1 MEYTPDGY
9 TDVYRWDDFLVIA
22 GDHVYSA
29 MDTIDSVSPGGE
41 YEGFDPQYA
50 YTCEIVGCGDL
61 FDGCALFRP
70 VSHDGED
77 YIQIAFLRSDIDD
90 STGEYTERFEAGSF
104 DMPAA
109 DALRFDLAVDLMDYF
124 SGRTFEGE
132 PGVSRGLEP
141 REAVAAVEG
150 ATGCDLNFFE
160 DFWLGSP
167 GEIVE
172 SVHVGP
178 YTKQSLLDFSYY
190 AKELSRRYGFA
201 DSDILEI
208 ARHLPE
214 ECPDRF
220 AAVKAYLDCE
230 YVPDGD
236 APDEKTYRWGDFLEI
251 AGGDARYAAMLVDR
265 TAAGE
270 PEEGLHPETL
280 VDQDI
285 RDGEAF
291 MLAGR
296 PIAPED
302 AYDLP
307 GTVHGLYKEL
317 VDNVDQSGVLFRDW
331 RGFAAGTDAD
341 DVLRAIEAAF
351 GETEYSRAGT
361 VLGAYADDTFM
372 SSFYVAVD
380 DTRDVT
386 PLTPWED
393 EDGVAFLSRT
403 LDADAGA
410 PVPCLWYCMRDGE
423 QGFEVGGVK
432 LDCSKIG
439 FDEVAAAAASN
450 GIDSVLAYL
459 GESPHGLEPLCD
471 IAVRR
476 VDAGMPDAVR
486 HFGSRDEAMAMLG
499 AITGCRVQAYGVD
512 TLTYRASLGNAAAA
526 KLAAGRYQPGLPR
539 LRRHRRGIEGKRGD
553 ALRRGRVAGLVLH
566 RSRRS
571 GPRRG
576 DLRRR
581 LPFRMPCRYRR
592 HLRGAH
598 REPGRAARLLR
609 PDGGRPEL
617 RPDLLLPA
625 RVHRAGGRAAV
636 RGRGRFP
643 HPIRRGARYRGFRRH
658 ARTHVGARRGRRRE
672 GVDLRLRLLLV
683 RDRRTRFQPRAGA
696 LPRRDRGRLGCRAER
711 ESI

>member
-1 MEYTPDGY
+1 MTGFPFGNLTGRRTASRDGRPYHLGYKSAGFHELERIDMDEHEENFKDIFRYTDVEYTPDGY

-403 LDADAGA
+403 LDADAARPSPACGTA
-410 PVPCLWYCMRDGE
+410 CATGSRA
-423 QGFEVGGVK
+423 
-432 LDCSKIG
+432 SRS
-439 FDEVAAAAASN
+439 AAS
-450 GIDSVLAYL
+450 SSTARKSASTR
-459 GESPHGLEPLCD
+459 SPP
-471 IAVRR
+471 RR
-476 VDAGMPDAVR
+476 PPTASTASSPISGNPPTALSRCAISPCAASMPRDARCG
-486 HFGSRDEAMAMLG
+486 
-499 AITGCRVQAYGVD
+499 Q
-512 TLTYRASLGNAAAA
+512 TLR
-526 KLAAGRYQPGLPR
+526 QPGRGHGDARRDHGMQGPGLRRRHAHLPR
-539 LRRHRRGIEGKRGD
+539 LGSATPRRRSSP
-553 ALRRGRVAGLVLH
+553 RGR
-566 RSRRS
+566 SR
-571 GPRRG
+571 
-576 DLRRR
+576 
-581 LPFRMPCRYRR
+581 
-592 HLRGAH
+592 
-598 REPGRAARLLR
+598 
-609 PDGGRPEL
+609 
-617 RPDLLLPA
+617 
-625 RVHRAGGRAAV
+625 
-636 RGRGRFP
+636 
-643 HPIRRGARYRGFRRH
+643 
-658 ARTHVGARRGRRRE
+658 
-672 GVDLRLRLLLV
+672 
-683 RDRRTRFQPRAGA
+683 
-696 LPRRDRGRLGCRAER
+696 
-711 ESI
+711 

>member
-1 MEYTPDGY
+1 MDEHEENFKDIFRYTDVEYTPDGY

-50 YTCEIVGCGDL
+50 YTCEIVERGDL
-61 FDGCALFRP
+61 LDGFALFRP

-178 YTKQSLLDFSYY
+178 YTKQSLLNFSYY

-230 YVPDGD
+230 YAPDGD

-307 GTVHGLYKEL
+307 KTVHGLYKEL
-317 VDNVDQSGVLFRDW
+317 ADNVDRSGMLFRDW

-459 GESPHGLEPLCD
+459 GESPRGLEPLCD

-486 HFGSRDEAMAMLG
+486 HFGNRDEAMAMLG

-526 KLAAGRYQPGLPR
+526 KLAAGALAMRDSLSG
-539 LRRHRRGIEGKRGD
+539 RGD
-553 ALRRGRVAGLVLH
+553 AVEAG
-566 RSRRS
+566 
-571 GPRRG
+571 
-576 DLRRR
+576 RR
-581 LPFRMPCRYRR
+581 L
-592 HLRGAH
+592 
-598 REPGRAARLLR
+598 
-609 PDGGRPEL
+609 
-617 RPDLLLPA
+617 
-625 RVHRAGGRAAV
+625 
-636 RGRGRFP
+636 
-643 HPIRRGARYRGFRRH
+643 
-658 ARTHVGARRGRRRE
+658 
-672 GVDLRLRLLLV
+672 
-683 RDRRTRFQPRAGA
+683 
-696 LPRRDRGRLGCRAER
+696 
-711 ESI
+711 

>member
-1 MEYTPDGY
+1 MEGKRNRGEVTAELSEKVWARLCRENALVASEVWVD
-9 TDVYRWDDFLVIA
+9 DASRVDFVAYRPHRPRDRSSNHATAAELESGTFTFVEVKSCMDDFTS
-22 GDHVYSA
+22 GH
-29 MDTIDSVSPGGE
+29 
-41 YEGFDPQYA
+41 
-50 YTCEIVGCGDL
+50 
-61 FDGCALFRP
+61 
-70 VSHDGED
+70 
-77 YIQIAFLRSDIDD
+77 
-90 STGEYTERFEAGSF
+90 
-104 DMPAA
+104 
-109 DALRFDLAVDLMDYF
+109 
-124 SGRTFEGE
+124 GRTFEGE

-230 YVPDGD
+230 YAPDGD

-270 PEEGLHPETL
+270 SEEGLHPETL

-317 VDNVDQSGVLFRDW
+317 ADNVDRSGMLFRDW

-372 SSFYVAVD
+372 SPLHVAQD
-380 DTRDVT
+380 APRDVT

-439 FDEVAAAAASN
+439 FDEVSAAAASN

-459 GESPHGLEPLCD
+459 GESPRGLEPLCD

-476 VDAGMPDAVR
+476 VDAGMPDTVR
-486 HFGSRDEAMAMLG
+486 HFGSQDEAMAMLS

-512 TLTYRASLGNAAAA
+512 TLTYRASLGAPAAA
-526 KLAAGRYQPGLPR
+526 KLAAGALAMNDR
-539 LRRHRRGIEGKRGD
+539 LGGRGD
-553 ALRRGRVAGLVLH
+553 AVEAG
-566 RSRRS
+566 
-571 GPRRG
+571 
-576 DLRRR
+576 RR
-581 LPFRMPCRYRR
+581 L
-592 HLRGAH
+592 
-598 REPGRAARLLR
+598 
-609 PDGGRPEL
+609 
-617 RPDLLLPA
+617 
-625 RVHRAGGRAAV
+625 
-636 RGRGRFP
+636 
-643 HPIRRGARYRGFRRH
+643 
-658 ARTHVGARRGRRRE
+658 
-672 GVDLRLRLLLV
+672 
-683 RDRRTRFQPRAGA
+683 
-696 LPRRDRGRLGCRAER
+696 
-711 ESI
+711 

>member
-1 MEYTPDGY
+1 M
-9 TDVYRWDDFLVIA
+9 
-22 GDHVYSA
+22 
-29 MDTIDSVSPGGE
+29 
-41 YEGFDPQYA
+41 
-50 YTCEIVGCGDL
+50 
-61 FDGCALFRP
+61 
-70 VSHDGED
+70 SHDGED
-77 YIQIAFLRSDIDD
+77 YTQIAFLRSDIDD

-270 PEEGLHPETL
+270 SEEGLHPETL

-317 VDNVDQSGVLFRDW
+317 ADNVDRSGMLFRDW

-372 SSFYVAVD
+372 SPLHVAQD
-380 DTRDVT
+380 APRDVT

-410 PVPCLWYCMRDGE
+410 AATGTRPPSSTSRICI
-423 QGFEVGGVK
+423 
-432 LDCSKIG
+432 CS
-439 FDEVAAAAASN
+439 
-450 GIDSVLAYL
+450 
-459 GESPHGLEPLCD
+459 
-471 IAVRR
+471 
-476 VDAGMPDAVR
+476 
-486 HFGSRDEAMAMLG
+486 
-499 AITGCRVQAYGVD
+499 IT
-512 TLTYRASLGNAAAA
+512 
-526 KLAAGRYQPGLPR
+526 
-539 LRRHRRGIEGKRGD
+539 
-553 ALRRGRVAGLVLH
+553 
-566 RSRRS
+566 
-571 GPRRG
+571 
-576 DLRRR
+576 
-581 LPFRMPCRYRR
+581 
-592 HLRGAH
+592 
-598 REPGRAARLLR
+598 
-609 PDGGRPEL
+609 
-617 RPDLLLPA
+617 
-625 RVHRAGGRAAV
+625 
-636 RGRGRFP
+636 
-643 HPIRRGARYRGFRRH
+643 
-658 ARTHVGARRGRRRE
+658 
-672 GVDLRLRLLLV
+672 
-683 RDRRTRFQPRAGA
+683 
-696 LPRRDRGRLGCRAER
+696 
-711 ESI
+711 

>member
-1 MEYTPDGY
+1 M
-9 TDVYRWDDFLVIA
+9 
-22 GDHVYSA
+22 
-29 MDTIDSVSPGGE
+29 
-41 YEGFDPQYA
+41 
-50 YTCEIVGCGDL
+50 
-61 FDGCALFRP
+61 
-70 VSHDGED
+70 SHDGED
-77 YIQIAFLRSDIDD
+77 YTQIAFLRSDIDD

-270 PEEGLHPETL
+270 SEEGLHPETL

-317 VDNVDQSGVLFRDW
+317 ADNVDRSGMLFRDW

-372 SSFYVAVD
+372 SPLHVAQ
-380 DTRDVT
+380 
-386 PLTPWED
+386 
-393 EDGVAFLSRT
+393 
-403 LDADAGA
+403 DA
-410 PVPCLWYCMRDGE
+410 P
-423 QGFEVGGVK
+423 
-432 LDCSKIG
+432 
-439 FDEVAAAAASN
+439 
-450 GIDSVLAYL
+450 
-459 GESPHGLEPLCD
+459 
-471 IAVRR
+471 R
-476 VDAGMPDAVR
+476 V
-486 HFGSRDEAMAMLG
+486 
-499 AITGCRVQAYGVD
+499 
-512 TLTYRASLGNAAAA
+512 
-526 KLAAGRYQPGLPR
+526 
-539 LRRHRRGIEGKRGD
+539 RHRR
-553 ALRRGRVAGLVLH
+553 RGRAHIGQH
-566 RSRRS
+566 GRRTQRA
-571 GPRRG
+571 PLL
-576 DLRRR
+576 LRRR
-581 LPFRMPCRYRR
+581 AETGPGVLQGTTFEDQ
-592 HLRGAH
+592 AH
-598 REPGRAARLLR
+598 RLPGNRRGLRRQPGRRA
-609 PDGGRPEL
+609 P
-617 RPDLLLPA
+617 PA
-625 RVHRAGGRAAV
+625 RIARDHQPGRSLRNARRRAP
-636 RGRGRFP
+636 FLP
-643 HPIRRGARYRGFRRH
+643 WRRTEAGSGVLQADQ
-658 ARTHVGARRGRRRE
+658 ARTR
-672 GVDLRLRLLLV
+672 
-683 RDRRTRFQPRAGA
+683 
-696 LPRRDRGRLGCRAER
+696 
-711 ESI
+711 

>member
-1 MEYTPDGY
+1 MDEHEENFKDIFRYTDVEYTPDGY

-124 SGRTFEGE
+124 SGRTFVGE

-317 VDNVDQSGVLFRDW
+317 VDCQIDRIVDTNGTFSIEASLHDGTAYLDVRLISGVSFDGKGFRLGGELYAPGKMDLDDFHILL
-331 RGFAAGTDAD
+331 GNLYDAPGVGPCSLPHFAE
-341 DVLRAIEAAF
+341 RAYGAAQESYRF
-351 GETEYSRAGT
+351 GETVFDIYCETGGTDRPYKVMVSAGETVGKDAGT
-361 VLGAYADDTFM
+361 HFASAEEAKAWCYRYSMRELADEEKKPVPGEAA
-372 SSFYVAVD
+372 SAAKKAAGCSAG
-380 DTRDVT
+380 
-386 PLTPWED
+386 
-393 EDGVAFLSRT
+393 DGT
-403 LDADAGA
+403 GDAGA
-410 PVPCLWYCMRDGE
+410 I
-423 QGFEVGGVK
+423 K
-432 LDCSKIG
+432 L
-439 FDEVAAAAASN
+439 
-450 GIDSVLAYL
+450 
-459 GESPHGLEPLCD
+459 
-471 IAVRR
+471 
-476 VDAGMPDAVR
+476 
-486 HFGSRDEAMAMLG
+486 
-499 AITGCRVQAYGVD
+499 
-512 TLTYRASLGNAAAA
+512 
-526 KLAAGRYQPGLPR
+526 
-539 LRRHRRGIEGKRGD
+539 
-553 ALRRGRVAGLVLH
+553 
-566 RSRRS
+566 
-571 GPRRG
+571 
-576 DLRRR
+576 
-581 LPFRMPCRYRR
+581 
-592 HLRGAH
+592 
-598 REPGRAARLLR
+598 
-609 PDGGRPEL
+609 
-617 RPDLLLPA
+617 
-625 RVHRAGGRAAV
+625 
-636 RGRGRFP
+636 
-643 HPIRRGARYRGFRRH
+643 
-658 ARTHVGARRGRRRE
+658 
-672 GVDLRLRLLLV
+672 
-683 RDRRTRFQPRAGA
+683 
-696 LPRRDRGRLGCRAER
+696 
-711 ESI
+711 

>member
-1 MEYTPDGY
+1 MDEHEENFKDIFRYTDVEYTPDGY

-29 MDTIDSVSPGGE
+29 MDTIDSVSPGSE

-307 GTVHGLYKEL
+307 G
-317 VDNVDQSGVLFRDW
+317 NFP
-331 RGFAAGTDAD
+331 DA
-341 DVLRAIEAAF
+341 
-351 GETEYSRAGT
+351 T
-361 VLGAYADDTFM
+361 
-372 SSFYVAVD
+372 
-380 DTRDVT
+380 
-386 PLTPWED
+386 
-393 EDGVAFLSRT
+393 
-403 LDADAGA
+403 
-410 PVPCLWYCMRDGE
+410 
-423 QGFEVGGVK
+423 
-432 LDCSKIG
+432 
-439 FDEVAAAAASN
+439 VAAWAAAR
-450 GIDSVLAYL
+450 SVNQ
-459 GESPHGLEPLCD
+459 SD
-471 IAVRR
+471 
-476 VDAGMPDAVR
+476 
-486 HFGSRDEAMAMLG
+486 GSMGFKE
-499 AITGCRVQAYGVD
+499 
-512 TLTYRASLGNAAAA
+512 
-526 KLAAGRYQPGLPR
+526 
-539 LRRHRRGIEGKRGD
+539 
-553 ALRRGRVAGLVLH
+553 
-566 RSRRS
+566 
-571 GPRRG
+571 
-576 DLRRR
+576 
-581 LPFRMPCRYRR
+581 RM
-592 HLRGAH
+592 
-598 REPGRAARLLR
+598 
-609 PDGGRPEL
+609 
-617 RPDLLLPA
+617 
-625 RVHRAGGRAAV
+625 
-636 RGRGRFP
+636 
-643 HPIRRGARYRGFRRH
+643 
-658 ARTHVGARRGRRRE
+658 
-672 GVDLRLRLLLV
+672 
-683 RDRRTRFQPRAGA
+683 
-696 LPRRDRGRLGCRAER
+696 
-711 ESI
+711 